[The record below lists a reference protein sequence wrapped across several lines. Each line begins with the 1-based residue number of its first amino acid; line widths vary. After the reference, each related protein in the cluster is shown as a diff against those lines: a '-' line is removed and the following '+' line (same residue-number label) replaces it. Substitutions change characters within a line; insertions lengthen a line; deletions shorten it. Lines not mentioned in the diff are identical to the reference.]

1 MSAVCFSRLDS
12 AATCVVAHVRHAK
25 PAKARCFLFNHFPA
39 HRLPCMCLCLR
50 TCACVQC
57 GCWHVCAFPGSW
69 SEPSTMIV
77 GLCRVSFTPVR
88 ARDTVKL
95 IEPKHSFARGF
106 PPEKTRPKNK
116 VINMLHV
123 KACCCCQ
130 CVVGISLF
138 YFYCATERKQQQRA
152 KSPLLPCLCVNMC
165 YMCVCCVCVRERVNS
180 EITREALQ
188 WKLIMRL

>member
-1 MSAVCFSRLDS
+1 MCRRFVFPRLDS

-50 TCACVQC
+50 TCVCPMRLLACVC
-57 GCWHVCAFPGSW
+57 VPRLLIRALDDDL
-69 SEPSTMIV
+69 M
-77 GLCRVSFTPVR
+77 CRVSFTPVR

-95 IEPKHSFARGF
+95 IEPKHSFACGF
-106 PPEKTRPKNK
+106 PPKKTRPKNQ

-130 CVVGISLF
+130 WVVGFFFNFIV
-138 YFYCATERKQQQRA
+138 QQRGNSSREQNPLS
-152 KSPLLPCLCVNMC
+152 SPACVSIC
-165 YMCVCCVCVRERVNS
+165 AVCVCVVY
-180 EITREALQ
+180 A
-188 WKLIMRL
+188 